1 MGIKFEF
8 LKAGNG
14 DCILISTENSNILI
28 DGGTK
33 RTFNIFLKKEIERLR
48 NNGKKL
54 DLVVSTHIDSD
65 HIDGIVQLLE
75 NEKQLLEENYIESSI
90 IKKIWFNAFE
100 DRLFSDDFSN
110 DTSYSG
116 YKTFREFID
125 DMDKSIEYDNRISID
140 NKIDYLINNEINILL
155 LSPNDKKIKKLHKK
169 YKEPIEED
177 FYTSYSKDSNKSIVE
192 LAQLPFKKDN
202 SEHNGASIAFIL
214 EYEVKKY
221 LFLADAHIDL
231 IVDSLEKLGYSKDN
245 PLEVEFIKLS
255 HHGSKKN
262 INQKFLDLVRS
273 DNFIILTNGASHGHP
288 DKEAL
293 SRIILNPNR
302 NFDKKINFICNY
314 DEVVEDSSFSYEEEE
329 KYNFE
334 LICRRE
340 IHV

>member
-65 HIDGIVQLLE
+65 HIDGIIQLLE
-75 NEKQLLEENYIESSI
+75 NEKQLLEEGDINYSI

-110 DTSYSG
+110 DTSYTG

-125 DMDKSIEYDNRISID
+125 EMNKFIEYDNHISID
-140 NKIDYLINNEINILL
+140 NQIEYFINNEIKILL
-155 LSPNDKKIKKLHKK
+155 LSPNDKKLKKLHKK
-169 YKEPIEED
+169 YKKSIEND
-177 FYTSYSKDSNKSIVE
+177 FYTSYSRDSNKSIEE

-202 SEHNGASIAFIL
+202 AQHNGASIAFIL

-231 IVDSLEKLGYSKDN
+231 IVESLKRLGYSKDN

-288 DKEAL
+288 NKEAL

-302 NFDKKINFICNY
+302 DFDKKINFICNY

>member
-1 MGIKFEF
+1 MGIRFEF
-8 LKAGNG
+8 LRAFNG

-33 RTFNIFLKKEIERLR
+33 KTYNIFLKREIERLR
-48 NNGKKL
+48 DNGKRV

-110 DTSYSG
+110 NTSYSG

-125 DMDKSIEYDNRISID
+125 DMDKSIEYDNHISID

-177 FYTSYSKDSNKSIVE
+177 FYTSYSKDSNKSIEE

-231 IVDSLEKLGYSKDN
+231 IVESLKRLGYSKDN

-262 INQKFLDLVRS
+262 INQKYLDLVRS